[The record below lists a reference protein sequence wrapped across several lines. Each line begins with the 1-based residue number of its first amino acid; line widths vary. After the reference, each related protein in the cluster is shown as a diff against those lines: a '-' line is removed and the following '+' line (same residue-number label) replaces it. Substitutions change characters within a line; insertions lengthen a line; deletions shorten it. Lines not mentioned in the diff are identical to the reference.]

1 MIPTPEAAV
10 QIPDYDLL
18 YPSILKQRKGY
29 IRHTGTIEDL
39 QFMQSKYTAD
49 QEDIKYLNCSNTSEK
64 LKIFEYVIECFE
76 DGANKF
82 SEGIV
87 SVESSLDRIRN
98 DVKLNDIL
106 EKETKESELES
117 WLIYWRRKRKLNEK
131 NLVPSLKFEDVGK
144 IGADPYVCFRRRELK
159 QPRKTR
165 RSDAQVMEKIK
176 KINYDLDTMKVML
189 NAGIKRDKLKMESF
203 LLETLSFEKYWT
215 LRTWQQEFGIERPPT
230 LPSFKAFHQ
239 QVPHF
244 PGPEDLITTAKKI
257 NKGTLSNLKK
267 RTSRKIET
275 TTSSEA
281 ESEYDEN
288 EDENNIN
295 SVADLVK
302 ISIPPAA
309 IKSVKYSRPYYP
321 FEVVKQIQKDVEGLL
336 NPTATTTTIEENGQ
350 KFRDFTA
357 DLGSIE
363 RGADWLLKESKEK
376 FQNFKTNFAQKL
388 EMIQNRHA
396 KDENIILVLRKG
408 RCGRFVYNSSER
420 ESGISPVLN
429 KSEKLLKERIFYPTA
444 INHLRSIQARDCAHL
459 NNAFVGNYNQHYIQC
474 TANLAQPTSLPSW
487 IAATSGLL
495 NNSSNNNSNNN
506 NNSKNPTK
514 GSSSPNKKKRTI
526 SVSAG
531 EEEGE
536 EVVVAT
542 EDDKEKR
549 GEKEIKN
556 KKTKIISSNTNTSTE
571 STVSNLTASPQFT
584 VKVKSKID
592 PSQPIPTPTP
602 SSLQMES
609 GNDSDGELEV
619 QIPLKKGA
627 NAARFTPTG
636 LQKESIK

>member
-10 QIPDYDLL
+10 QISDYDLL
-18 YPSILKQRKGY
+18 YPSVLKQRKGY

-87 SVESSLDRIRN
+87 SVDSSLDRIRN

-106 EKETKESELES
+106 EKETNESELES
-117 WLIYWRRKRKLNEK
+117 WLVYWRRKRKLNEK
-131 NLVPSLKFEDVGK
+131 SLVPSLKFEDVGK

-203 LLETLSFEKYWT
+203 SFETLSFEKYWT
-215 LRTWQQEFGIERPPT
+215 LRKWQQEFGIERPPT

-239 QVPHF
+239 QVPYF
-244 PGPEDLITTAKKI
+244 PGPEDLSTTAKKT
-257 NKGTLSNLKK
+257 NRGTLNNLKK
-267 RTSRKIET
+267 RTSRKAETT

-288 EDENNIN
+288 ENENGIN

-336 NPTATTTTIEENGQ
+336 NPTAIEENGQ

-363 RGADWLLKESKEK
+363 RGADWLLKESKER

-396 KDENIILVLRKG
+396 NDENIILVLRKG
-408 RCGRFVYNSSER
+408 RCGRFVYDSIEGER
-420 ESGISPVLN
+420 LIGISPVLN

-495 NNSSNNNSNNN
+495 NNNNNNSG
-506 NNSKNPTK
+506 NNSKNPSK
-514 GSSSPNKKKRTI
+514 GSSSPNKKKRPI
-526 SVSAG
+526 SVSADD
-531 EEEGE
+531 EEEGRLAPT
-536 EVVVAT
+536 AT
-542 EDDKEKR
+542 EEDKEKR
-549 GEKEIKN
+549 EKEIKS
-556 KKTKIISSNTNTSTE
+556 KKTKTLLSNTSTE

-584 VKVKSKID
+584 VKVKSKTD
-592 PSQPIPTPTP
+592 PSQPTPTPTP
-602 SSLQMES
+602 SSLQLES
-609 GNDSDGELEV
+609 GNDSDEDLEV